1 MGDTDMRRRA
11 LSLVLA
17 LVFAPFLGG
26 CLVGPNYERPQMP
39 SPPQYRFLAGA
50 PQAESLADAP
60 WFQVF
65 DDPALQALVKEAIAN
80 NLDLRMAIARVE
92 EMRARAG
99 IAKSY
104 LYPQVD
110 GVVSYN
116 ARQTS
121 GVRGETTSGED
132 EDTTA
137 QSGVYGF
144 SLSWELDLFGRIRRG
159 HESALAVVLATDQA
173 RRGVL
178 VTLVGD
184 VASHYFLLRELDLQL
199 MIARRTL
206 GLNDETVAY
215 FQNRLDGG
223 VANRLEVDRIRANR
237 SQTAAAIPDIE
248 QQIAV
253 VENSLSL
260 LLGRP
265 PSAIPR
271 QALTE
276 AELLPPPIPPGLP
289 VSLLER
295 RPDIAQAEQ
304 MLISANADIGVA
316 KAMFFP
322 TISLTGFLGGV
333 SGDLS
338 NFLGGDGAAWSLGGR
353 VAAADLSRQSSPA
366 ERRSRAGPLRDCG
379 RGIPEGRAQ
388 RVPRS
393 VDFLDHDPEAGGTA
407 RGGTDRRDRAPGRF
421 RACPLAVRFRARQLH
436 RDSHGRPGAVPAAAD
451 PRADA
456 RRGIARARG
465 ALSHA
470 RRRLAAIGDRNI
482 WPISSGES
490 TKRNCSSYRASSA
503 SCRNGSRPRAC
514 A

>member
-11 LSLVLA
+11 LSVGLA

-65 DDPALQALVKEAIAN
+65 DDPALQALIKEAIAN
-80 NLDLRMAIARVE
+80 NLDLRMAVARVE
-92 EMRARAG
+92 ETRARAG

-121 GVRGETTSGED
+121 GLRGDATSGED

-159 HESALAVVLATDQA
+159 HESALALVLATDQA

-271 QALTE
+271 QALGE
-276 AELLPPPIPPGLP
+276 AEMLAPAIPPGLP
-289 VSLLER
+289 ASLLER
-295 RPDIAQAEQ
+295 RPDVAQAEQ
-304 MLISANADIGVA
+304 LLISANADIGVA

-322 TISLTGFLGGV
+322 TISLTGFLGAV

-338 NFLGGDGAAWSLGGR
+338 NFLGGDGAAWSLGGGLLQPIFQGNR
-353 VAAADLSRQSSPA
+353 LRRNAEAAQARFEIAVAAYQKAALNGYREVSSALITIQKLA
-366 ERRSRAGPLRDCG
+366 ERRVEEQIGVTALLDASELARSRYDSGLASYIEILTADQELFQQQLILAQT
-379 RGIPEGRAQ
+379 RGAE
-388 RVPRS
+388 
-393 VDFLDHDPEAGGTA
+393 L
-407 RGGTDRRDRAPGRF
+407 
-421 RACPLAVRFRARQLH
+421 RARAEL
-436 RDSHGRPGAVPAAAD
+436 
-451 PRADA
+451 
-456 RRGIARARG
+456 
-465 ALSHA
+465 
-470 RRRLAAIGDRNI
+470 
-482 WPISSGES
+482 
-490 TKRNCSSYRASSA
+490 YRTL
-503 SCRNGSRPRAC
+503 GGGWQP
-514 A
+514 